1 MSRDIQFKVGDH
13 FSFMSFGASTMIGS
27 ALAGVLKDEE
37 WTQFTPDI
45 KRRVKAELYEELKT
59 VEERIEDWNKVLVG
73 LTSVEDRADV
83 VSTLRDCEEDKKSI
97 NRAIDIIEFLGD
109 ALYAW
114 DEVEDDSEIIW
125 VRVV

>member
-27 ALAGVLKDEE
+27 TLAGILKDEE

-83 VSTLRDCEEDKKSI
+83 ASTLRDCEEDKKSI

-109 ALYAW
+109 ALYGW